1 MGNPLVSFIV
11 PCYKLA
17 HYLRPCVD
25 SILNQT
31 YGRVEVL
38 IMDDCSPDDTPLVA
52 ASYNDARVQH
62 VRNEPNLG
70 HLRNYNKGIGMA
82 SGDYIWLL
90 SADDCL
96 RERDVVERYVRLMEE
111 NLRLA
116 YVFCPAMGLDGS
128 GEETGVVEW
137 SRPFPKDAIFEGRR
151 FLATLAKGDCVC
163 APSGMVRRRCYEVA
177 GMFPLDLPIAGD
189 WYLWCAFALHGDVAY
204 LAEPMVY
211 YRMHGANMST
221 MLRANNRLPLVRE
234 DQTKVLWRLKTMA
247 EKAGFLEVSEI
258 CVEGLVM
265 QYAITLAETAPVQ
278 TSEAMVQSVETALE
292 RHARAQE
299 RAAMRTR
306 IYSSLGNQLYGHKDL
321 LGAAYFYRQTL
332 RCNPALWECAVK
344 LALLKMGR
352 AGVVVRNALSRLRC
366 MAAHG

>member
-1 MGNPLVSFIV
+1 MGGPLVSFVV

-17 HYLRPCVD
+17 QYLRPCVD

-38 IMDDCSPDDTPLVA
+38 IMDDCSPDDTPVVA
-52 ASYNDARVQH
+52 ASYNDARVQY

-96 RERDVVERYVRLMEE
+96 RARDVVERYVRVMAE
-111 NLRLA
+111 NPRLA
-116 YVFCPAMGLDGS
+116 YVFCPAMGLDAS
-128 GEETGVVEW
+128 GGETGVVEW
-137 SRPFPKDAIFEGRR
+137 TRPFPRDAIFEGRQ

-163 APSGMVRRRCYEVA
+163 APSGMVRRRSYEAV

-189 WYLWCAFALHGDVAY
+189 WYLWCAFAFHGDVAY
-204 LAEPMVY
+204 LAEPMAY

-221 MLRANNRLPLVRE
+221 MLRANTKLHLVRD
-234 DQTKVLWRLKTMA
+234 DQAKVLWWLKTMA
-247 EKAGFLEVSEI
+247 EKAGFPEVSEI
-258 CVEGLVM
+258 CFEHLVM
-265 QYAITLAETAPVQ
+265 HYATRLAETAPEQ
-278 TSEAMVQSVETALE
+278 TPEAMAQAIETALE
-292 RHARAQE
+292 RRVRAQE
-299 RAAMRTR
+299 RAVMHTQ
-306 IYSSLGNQLYGHKDL
+306 ICGSLGDQLYGRENFS
-321 LGAAYFYRQTL
+321 GAAYFYRQAL
-332 RCNPALWECAVK
+332 RRNQALWGYAAK
-344 LALLKMGR
+344 LVLLKMGR
-352 AGVVVRNALSRLRC
+352 AGVVVRNAFGRLRR